1 MILNKNTIFMKMIS
15 QKLLLLLAVL
25 GTIIACQD
33 DGLLSA
39 DNNTDFHQQLSA
51 YDIYTG
57 ELHELNANASYIP
70 YELSSSLFNDH
81 AEKQR
86 LISLPIGGAPMKK
99 IDDGLPEFPDGTIIV
114 KTFFYYNDVR
124 DRTKG
129 KKVVETRLLIKKAGQ
144 WNVGTYLWDD
154 NQKDAQLVTSGFNKM
169 VNFIDAE
176 GAPQVIAYQLPS
188 NRACAS
194 CHNVNEVLSP
204 IGPKLRNLNIAIPGP
219 TGGVNQLSRFQGLA
233 LLDLFDVN
241 TIGTMPDYHDTSFS
255 LEERARAYMDINCA
269 HCHDAK
275 GSSPDLNMFYSYALS
290 LEDTKIMD
298 HKESIISNMI
308 EGSMPQIGTSVIDE
322 EGAKLIEAYI
332 NSL

>member
-1 MILNKNTIFMKMIS
+1 MKVIN
-15 QKLLLLLAVL
+15 QKMLLFLLIL

-39 DNNTDFHQQLSA
+39 NNNIDFRQQLSE
-51 YDIYTG
+51 YDIYDG
-57 ELHELNANASYIP
+57 ALSALNPTAAYYDYKLN
-70 YELSSSLFNDH
+70 SSFFKDH

-86 LISLPIGGAPMKK
+86 LISIPVGSTIKK
-99 IDDGLPEFPDGTIIV
+99 VDDGLPEFPDGTVLV
-114 KTFFYYNDVR
+114 KTFYYYKDVR
-124 DRTKG
+124 DPAKG
-129 KKVVETRLLIKKAGQ
+129 KKIVETRLLIKKANQ

-154 NQKDAQLVTSGFNKM
+154 HQKDAQLVTGGFNKM
-169 VNFIDAE
+169 VNFIDVE
-176 GAPQVIAYQLPS
+176 GKPQVIAYQLPS

-204 IGPKLRNLNIAIPGP
+204 IGPKLRNLHTTIPSAIGP
-219 TGGVNQLSRFQGLA
+219 INQLSYFQGVA
-233 LLDLFDVN
+233 LLDLFDVS
-241 TIGTMPDYHDTSFS
+241 TVGTLPDYQDTNYS

-290 LEDTKIMD
+290 LEDTKIME
-298 HKESIISNMI
+298 HKESIISNMV

-322 EGAKLIEAYI
+322 EGAELIEAYI